1 MIQGRRLGVLGGGK
15 CPPPQESFCSPQ
27 GFLGGGGQNK
37 LSFGDIIYE
46 KLNLFCLRLK
56 YVKNFDFAWGG
67 AFAPPP
73 LSKIWNDV
81 PAVIADNQ
89 LTCGILSK
97 SIRGLGAGSPV
108 GGCRERSPFE
118 PGSLGV
124 AEALA
129 CIFSSEFVQVPNS
142 LRSASTKSTMSQ
154 KIKNHTTVHS
164 MVFRFRTLHIFW
176 DKYFFWHF

>member
-1 MIQGRRLGVLGGGK
+1 MRICQNIFRQISNTIRN
-15 CPPPQESFCSPQ
+15 CENMAM
-27 GFLGGGGQNK
+27 GGGGWSARFQMFEIRYN
-37 LSFGDIIYE
+37 FW
-46 KLNLFCLRLK
+46 FCL
-56 YVKNFDFAWGG
+56 GG

-108 GGCRERSPFE
+108 GGCKERSPFE

-124 AEALA
+124 AKALA

-142 LRSASTKSTMSQ
+142 LRSASTKSTMPQ
-154 KIKNHTTVHS
+154 KIKNHTTVQS